1 MKLFISLL
9 LLLPQIIYSQIKFDA
24 DFESGNLNTVSTS
37 DSVNYTVTSIE
48 DIGGKWFYFRI
59 TGVEEKFIRVNISNS
74 SVDRPMYSYDDRE
87 YIRFTESEAPQR
99 NMFQK
104 TFENDTVYVACY
116 TPYTFSYLQ
125 ERLAVWE
132 ESDYVI
138 LDTLGF
144 TDHNLPMQEMVL
156 TDRSVP
162 DENKLRVWIHAR
174 THPSETPSSW
184 HFDGIVQ
191 TLLKDDDV
199 ISYYRKNIIFY
210 LYPFNNPEGVYYG
223 RSRVNYW
230 GVDQERDWNKSYEET
245 TTEIKMLKNRMIEIN
260 NEKIISVFQN
270 LHSQGASYCTFW
282 IHTPESTSDFFY
294 RREYQF
300 SNLNTS
306 DNPYFKQTDYSES
319 TLRDYFPEGFQWNT
333 YNDKTMA
340 LTYETPYDHYS
351 NGIWVTNEN
360 LFEIGDRTVYA
371 IAEYLELSHPKHYI
385 LDNKDA
391 AVIGSWNINDD
402 GLNFYSDDYYSIA
415 SSDGSNSV
423 TFETEQLESGIYNV
437 YGWWQDNDTSNASDT
452 KFLISSNS
460 SFHLIERS
468 QKTGGGQWN
477 QLAQVELSTTDQISI
492 SVSDDASG
500 QVVADA
506 FRIIYRGPATSVEDD
521 LIVENFEL
529 YQNYPNP
536 FNPSTVIRFEL
547 TEQETVLL
555 RVFNLLG
562 EVVDLLVN
570 EELGSGI
577 HEVVFNSSNYNNLS
591 SGIYYYQL
599 ITETHSQT
607 KGMILLK

>member
-24 DFESGNLNTVSTS
+24 DFESGNFNTVSTS
-37 DSVNYTVTSIE
+37 DSVNYTVTSVE

-59 TGVEEKFIRVNISNS
+59 TGVEGKFIRVTISNS

-260 NEKIISVFQN
+260 NEKILSVFQN

-351 NGIWVTNEN
+351 NGIWVTNDN

-391 AVIGSWNINDD
+391 TVNGSWNIKED
-402 GLNFYSDDYYSIA
+402 GLNFYSDDYYSIP
-415 SSDGSNSV
+415 SGDGSNSV
-423 TFETEQLESGIYNV
+423 TFESDEIESGIYDV
-437 YGWWQDNDTSNASDT
+437 YGWWQNYSSNAVDT

-492 SVSDDASG
+492 TVSDDASG

-506 FRIIYRGPATSVEDD
+506 FRIIYRGPATSVEND

-529 YQNYPNP
+529 FQNYPNP

-547 TEQETVLL
+547 IKQETVLL